1 MLKAFRLS
9 AGRSPKAGRNGRH
22 CGRGLVGRAVYSVV
36 ADSDVLPAPRN
47 ASAGIRCHVTQ
58 VGVLLT
64 DGGIELAFGKL
75 TYPELCYNVLYMCYT
90 CVIHVPNSGLTLYS
104 ISSRYVDRRN
114 VLSTLFDKTWTLS
127 VIKWRLCCRS
137 NKPDNRPTQSCIRR
151 PTFE

>member
-22 CGRGLVGRAVYSVV
+22 CGRGFVGRAVYSVV
-36 ADSDVLPAPRN
+36 ADSDVLPAPCN

-75 TYPELCYNVLYMCYT
+75 TYPELCYNGNKATFLWNLLTCPKLWTYT
-90 CVIHVPNSGLTLYS
+90 VQHFVT
-104 ISSRYVDRRN
+104 V
-114 VLSTLFDKTWTLS
+114 
-127 VIKWRLCCRS
+127 CRS
-137 NKPDNRPTQSCIRR
+137 SQCVVN
-151 PTFE
+151 FV